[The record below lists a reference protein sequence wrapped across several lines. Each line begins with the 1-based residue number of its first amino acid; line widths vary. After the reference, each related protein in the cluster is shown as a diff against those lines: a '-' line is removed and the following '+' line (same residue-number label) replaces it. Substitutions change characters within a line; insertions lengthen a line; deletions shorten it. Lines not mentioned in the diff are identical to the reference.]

1 MEQDK
6 HVIWTNDS
14 STREANEKYFK
25 DDWINEVRAKLGL
38 CKPNDYW
45 VPSGLV
51 DAVKEAAI
59 DKAIEKAVGRDE
71 ETINFVEAYREF
83 AKEENIA
90 AIINERFHDELDE
103 RVYEDNSDWR
113 DCEVANLSGIDI
125 CKSIPLIKDGDDGY
139 CFLDEY
145 KPYQIIEAINN
156 AGDLIEA
163 LYEKMNGDT
172 VEFSVKGGELTVS
185 ESVGYIGA
193 MEDHIVKLVDTD
205 FVNEIKSLDGKELDR
220 LYNDNGFAK
229 NTALADVI
237 VTLAEKQGRTQDV
250 ASEIC
255 EVYGWNIGSKESQE
269 TGESLDEICD
279 AKNAEAELEH
289 GDCGGVPGEQER
301 G

>member
-1 MEQDK
+1 MEKDR
-6 HVIWTNDS
+6 HVIWTNDL
-14 STREANEKYFK
+14 STREAEEKYIK

-38 CKPNDYW
+38 CDSNESW
-45 VPSGLV
+45 VPSGLI

-59 DKAIEKAVGRDE
+59 DEAIEKAVGRDE
-71 ETINFVEAYREF
+71 EAINFVEAYREF
-83 AKEENIA
+83 AQEENIGS
-90 AIINERFHDELDE
+90 IIDERFYDELDE

-145 KPYQIIEAINN
+145 KPYQIIEAINS

-163 LYEKMNGDT
+163 LYEKMDGDT

-185 ESVGYIGA
+185 ESVGYVGK

-205 FVNEIKSLDGKELDR
+205 FVNEIENLDAKEVDK
-220 LYNDNGFAK
+220 LYSNSGFAK

-237 VTLAEKQGRTQDV
+237 VALAEKQGYLQDIV
-250 ASEIC
+250 PAIC
-255 EVYGWNIGSKESQE
+255 EVYGWPVGDEASQE
-269 TGESLDEICD
+269 ADESLDEICD
-279 AKNAEAELEH
+279 AKSAEAEFDYV
-289 GDCGGVPGEQER
+289 DCGDVPGEQER
-301 G
+301 E